1 MAPMRRTRRP
11 LRLFPLII
19 GACLA
24 WPLADLA
31 AAPAA
36 RAAGSRG
43 SVPLPVSDARDTDPT
58 SDDGRA
64 AVLRAAGNQAMI
76 EMRYVDALAAYQQA
90 AALAPDY
97 TGVLYSI
104 ARAHQLL
111 GEFAEALKTL
121 ERFDREASPEVKAK
135 VGGLDRL
142 FSELR
147 ARVGTLELSS
157 NVNGARV
164 LLRNKVLGTTPLP
177 PTRLEAGAATLDLEL
192 DGFFPVHREI
202 VVPAGGRL
210 SLELS
215 LHARSSSALLTIRTS
230 PGGAR
235 IQVDG
240 RNQGTSSPS
249 IELAL
254 PAGTHR
260 ITAQREG
267 YDEASVPIVLRAGT
281 SRDLSIKLERSV
293 AITSRWWFW
302 TGAGLLVAGGV
313 TLAVASFTERPA
325 DKGTLTPGQITA
337 PLHF

>member
-1 MAPMRRTRRP
+1 MRRIRGSHRLALLVVGASLASP
-11 LRLFPLII
+11 LR
-19 GACLA
+19 
-24 WPLADLA
+24 DLA
-31 AAPAA
+31 AAPGTHAH
-36 RAAGSRG
+36 
-43 SVPLPVSDARDTDPT
+43 SVPASPPSDLRDADPNA
-58 SDDGRA
+58 DEGRA
-64 AVLRAAGNQAMI
+64 SALRAAGNQAML
-76 EMRYVDALAAYQQA
+76 EMRYVDALASYQQA
-90 AALAPDY
+90 AALAPGY

-111 GEFAEALKTL
+111 GEFAEALRTL
-121 ERFDREASPEVKAK
+121 ERFDREASPEMKAK

-142 FSELR
+142 FAELR

-164 LLRNKVLGTTPLP
+164 LLRNNVLGTTPLP
-177 PTRLEAGAATLDLEL
+177 ATRLEAGAAPLDLEL
-192 DGFFPVHREI
+192 DGFFAVHREI

-210 SLELS
+210 ALELS

-230 PGGAR
+230 PGGAQIR
-235 IQVDG
+235 VDG
-240 RNQGTSSPS
+240 RTQGTSTPS

-260 ITAQREG
+260 ITAEREG
-267 YDEASVPIVLRAGT
+267 YEEASVPIVLRAGT

-293 AITSRWWFW
+293 AVTSRWWFW

-313 TLAVASFTERPA
+313 TLAIASMTERPA

>member
-1 MAPMRRTRRP
+1 MRRP
-11 LRLFPLII
+11 ARLFPLVL

-24 WPLADLA
+24 WPFSDLA

-36 RAAGSRG
+36 RTPAAHTAVAS
-43 SVPLPVSDARDTDPT
+43 PPSDARDTDPNT
-58 SDDGRA
+58 GERRA
-64 AVLRAAGNQAMI
+64 EALRAAGNQAML
-76 EMRYVDALAAYQQA
+76 EMRYVDALASYQQA
-90 AALAPDY
+90 ATLAPEY
-97 TGVLYSI
+97 AGVLYSI

-142 FSELR
+142 FAELR
-147 ARVGTLELSS
+147 GRVGTLELSS

-164 LLRNKVLGTTPLP
+164 LLRNKVLGITPLP
-177 PTRLEAGAATLDLEL
+177 LSRLEAGAATLELEL
-192 DGFFPVHREI
+192 DGFFPVRREI

-210 SLELS
+210 TLELA

-230 PGGAR
+230 PGGAQIR
-235 IQVDG
+235 VDG
-240 RNQGTSSPS
+240 RSQGTSSPS
-249 IELAL
+249 VELTL

-281 SRDLSIKLERSV
+281 SRDLALELERSV
-293 AITSRWWFW
+293 PVTSRWWFW

-313 TLAVASFTERPA
+313 TLAIATFTERPA
-325 DKGTLTPGQITA
+325 EKGTLTPGQISA
-337 PLHF
+337 PLRF